1 MSTDQSNEIEQVVAD
16 QHGGPIHIQG
26 TNVVAMSID
35 VYRDMMGVGTEQE
48 LQESLAAIQRG
59 WQAVQEGRTRP
70 FRDALDDLGRKY
82 EAQS

>member
-1 MSTDQSNEIEQVVAD
+1 MSTSQNEIEQVVAD

-48 LQESLAAIQRG
+48 LQESLTAIQRG

-82 EAQS
+82 EAQG